1 MASENTF
8 VFVVCGDDEHID
20 TLNFSIR
27 YLKHFSKK
35 RIVVIT
41 DLNRNKKAIEH
52 DQIVNVKTPEHLN
65 HHQASIYLKTSL
77 HRYLDTAGTCCYID
91 TDVIAVSKDVDTI
104 FDLYVPPVTFASD
117 HCALR
122 EFSPYAVNCDCNEN
136 KRNKYRQLDALQDK
150 HNPNTSIK
158 DPFLQD
164 KAKQLIKTFYLQKR
178 KPFRY
183 GLLMARYFLSPRY
196 FSLDDEFYYDK
207 RKEIWHFA
215 DGRPVLY
222 SISGYYRKIEKESF
236 FRWHKSR
243 QIWLDDTGENAY
255 IAYCNHLTEE
265 IQKKF
270 GIIVSDK
277 DWQHWNGGVFLFNK
291 ESHAFLDAWHDK
303 TMQIFETPAWKTRD
317 QGTLVATAWEFGL
330 QNHKRLPQAYN
341 FIADYYK
348 QNITFDRDKGFSTDK
363 FKTLI
368 KPFFIH
374 VYHEFGRS
382 DWDVWQA
389 IEALLEKSVKCEV

>member
-1 MASENTF
+1 MTPENTF
-8 VFVVCGDDEHID
+8 VFVVCGDDVHID

-27 YLKHFSKK
+27 YLRHFSQQ
-35 RIVVIT
+35 RIVVVT
-41 DLNRNKKAIEH
+41 DLKRNNKTIKH
-52 DQIVNVKTPEHLN
+52 DQIIDVATPSGLN

-77 HRYLDTAGTCCYID
+77 HRHLDTTQTCCYID
-91 TDVIAVSKDVDTI
+91 TDVIAVNRDVDKI
-104 FDLYVPPVTFASD
+104 FDLYVPPVTFAPD

-122 EFSPYAVNCDCNEN
+122 EFSPYAVNCSCNET
-136 KRNKYRQLDALQDK
+136 KRNKYHQLDILQEK
-150 HNPNTSIK
+150 HNPNTGIK

-164 KAKQLIKTFYLQKR
+164 KAKELIKTFYLQKR
-178 KPFRY
+178 KLFSY
-183 GLLMARYFLSPRY
+183 SLLMARYFMSLRY
-196 FSLDDEFYYDK
+196 FHLNQEFYYDK
-207 RKEIWHFA
+207 KKKIWHYA

-222 SISGYYRKIEKESF
+222 SISGYYRKIESESF
-236 FRWHKSR
+236 FKWKKSR

-255 IAYCNHLTEE
+255 IAYCDHLAEE
-265 IQKKF
+265 IHKKF
-270 GIIVSDK
+270 GITVTDK

-291 ESHAFLDAWHDK
+291 QSHAFLDAWHHK
-303 TMQIFETPAWKTRD
+303 TIQIFEEPAWKTRD

-330 QNHKRLPQAYN
+330 QNHKRLPQEYN

-368 KPFFIH
+368 KPSFIH

-389 IEALLEKSVKCEV
+389 IEELVKK